1 MTFDA
6 KAARRKLIERI
17 NKAKAD
23 REQLRLL
30 SRNKNGCDHEW
41 KTYKQIIKIDHF
53 ATVMK
58 GQIRKYSGPTSPY
71 FIVKGCHK
79 CHEKHYIDLKICR
92 MNIWGA

>member
-1 MTFDA
+1 MSFDT
-6 KAARRKLIERI
+6 KEARRKLIERI
-17 NKAKAD
+17 NRAKAD

-30 SRNKNGCDHEW
+30 RKNKNGCEHEW

-58 GQIRKYSGPTSPY
+58 GQIRQYSGPTSPY

-79 CHEKHYIDLKICR
+79 CHEKHYIDLK
-92 MNIWGA
+92 NL